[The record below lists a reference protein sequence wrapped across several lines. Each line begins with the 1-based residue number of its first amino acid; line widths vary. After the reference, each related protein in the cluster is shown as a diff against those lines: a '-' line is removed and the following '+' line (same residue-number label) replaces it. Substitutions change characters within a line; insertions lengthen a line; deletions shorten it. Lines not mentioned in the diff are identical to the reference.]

1 MARGRGRGGPMRGGM
16 RPGPR
21 PMPHGVKPMYLPRHP
36 FDLALCE
43 PTFPRVKPMA
53 DESAFTNVSSHFSS
67 QNICAKQCV
76 NIILFTM
83 HCILP
88 GIDEAQPGPHPYSKG
103 THRRVKPSD
112 QTSGS
117 P

>member
-53 DESAFTNVSSHFSS
+53 DETPFTNVRSSISS
-67 QNICAKQCV
+67 TSV
-76 NIILFTM
+76 ILISRIYYLCLFFNLQFVWLR
-83 HCILP
+83 H
-88 GIDEAQPGPHPYSKG
+88 
-103 THRRVKPSD
+103 
-112 QTSGS
+112 
-117 P
+117 